1 MGDMNRAVGSV
12 LSAYFR
18 VVNDQG
24 GIYGRLIELRCLE
37 MPESAD
43 GRATAMRRFLK
54 DQPMF
59 ALVAPFIAGSE
70 DQITDAARDERVP
83 ILGPFSLYARSGSP
97 LNRYVFHLHSGL
109 EDQARA
115 LAVFAAERLVERR
128 PTAAILFS
136 ESEESSRELAE
147 EMRTEFRR
155 LGWGAVELHPVS
167 RGAAARETGD
177 HLRTENVEVVLILS
191 QQSREIYD
199 LFDASSRDWHPLV
212 LLPGGLAGKEFLK
225 SRSRAWDR
233 LFLSFPTLPTDITR
247 EGLAEYERLA
257 AAHGLPEEQRSSQI
271 AALAAAKIFV
281 DAMTSVGRNASRE
294 KLIEQLEHFY
304 QKPTGLTR
312 PITFDPNRR
321 FGTRGAYILGFD
333 PTQTNLVPVG
343 GFIELPM
350 DSP

>member
-1 MGDMNRAVGSV
+1 MAGQPPVPVPQGPADVCTGRTIHCRLRGS
-12 LSAYFR
+12 
-18 VVNDQG
+18 DH
-24 GIYGRLIELRCLE
+24 GRGT
-37 MPESAD
+37 
-43 GRATAMRRFLK
+43 GRE
-54 DQPMF
+54 
-59 ALVAPFIAGSE
+59 I
-70 DQITDAARDERVP
+70 P

-199 LFDASSRDWHPLV
+199 LFRCLVARLAS
-212 LLPGGLAGKEFLK
+212 PGAVARGACRQRVSEVALRRG
-225 SRSRAWDR
+225 DR

-321 FGTRGAYILGFD
+321 FGTRGAYILGLD